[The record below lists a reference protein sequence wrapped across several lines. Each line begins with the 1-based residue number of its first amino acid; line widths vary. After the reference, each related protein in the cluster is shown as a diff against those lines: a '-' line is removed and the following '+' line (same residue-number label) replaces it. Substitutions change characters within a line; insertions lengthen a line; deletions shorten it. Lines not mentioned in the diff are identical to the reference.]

1 MKIVQEG
8 RVFGRWKT
16 PSVVGF
22 SLNTIGWTMIAL
34 VLHQVIPPLI
44 QGHTTEIAPVVLIA
58 EITLA
63 LTFTVI
69 GFGLMVAGADPFD
82 DKAFPAHKPDR
93 DLR

>member
-22 SLNTIGWTMIAL
+22 SLNTIGWTLIAL

-44 QGHTTEIAPVVLIA
+44 QGQSAGMAPIVLIA

-82 DKAFPAHKPDR
+82 DNSFPVHQPDR